1 MPYSNR
7 REFIKGV
14 TGAATAA
21 IVGGVGLVGAAGA
34 QQAGAGRRREV
45 RLGGPS
51 MSGRGRRIK
60 TIDIHTHVYVTEV
73 LPLVEGRPW
82 ADFLRGRV
90 KDAPNLYA
98 FLPAGSPRGGG
109 GVARQRIQWMD
120 DHGVDVQVLAMNPW
134 WYFAERDISNKLM
147 SVQNEALAKM
157 CAEFPGRFAAL
168 ATCTLQHAD
177 LAAQQLEEA
186 FKKFGMRGA
195 VIAGNVGGIELSS
208 PKLDPFWAKAQEL
221 EAFIFMHPQA
231 EEGGFDGDS
240 YPKEFYGRLAGPG
253 GLNNVIGY
261 PLETT
266 IAFSHLIFGGVLDK
280 FPGLRICGAHGA
292 GFLPSYIGR
301 SDASCLRPGTKCPDL
316 KKRPSEYFR
325 EQLFCDSLVF
335 NDAELRLRVDQFTA
349 SQVVLGSDYPA
360 AWPTRVV
367 DHVLETEGLT
377 DAEKVAILGGNLS
390 KYLGI
395 PQFEVTDDDLKR
407 RDSPTTN

>member
-1 MPYSNR
+1 MLPAPNR
-7 REFIKGV
+7 RQFIKGV
-14 TGAATAA
+14 TAAAA
-21 IVGGVGLVGAAGA
+21 AAVVGVPGLAGTAGA
-34 QQAGAGRRREV
+34 QQAGGRRREV

-51 MSGRGRRIK
+51 MDGRGRRIK

-73 LPLVEGRPW
+73 LPFVEGRPW

-98 FLPAGSPRGGG
+98 FHPAGSPATGGPM
-109 GVARQRIQWMD
+109 ARERIRWMD
-120 DHGVDVQVLAMNPW
+120 EHGSDVQVLATNPW
-134 WYFAERDISNKLM
+134 YYFAEREISNKLM
-147 SVQNEALAKM
+147 SIQNEALAGM
-157 CAEFPGRFAAL
+157 CAAFPGRFAAL
-168 ATCTLQHAD
+168 ATVTHQHPD

-186 FKKFGMRGA
+186 FKKFGMRGS
-195 VIAGNVGGIELSS
+195 VIAGNIGGMELSD

-221 EAFIFMHPQA
+221 ESFIFMHPQA
-231 EEGGFDGDS
+231 EEGGFDGSS
-240 YPKEFYGRLAGPG
+240 YPKEFMGRLAGPG
-253 GLNNVIGY
+253 GLGNVVGY

-301 SDASCLRPGTKCPDL
+301 SDASCLRPGTKCPQL

-335 NDAELRLRVDQFTA
+335 NDAELRLRVDQYGA
-349 SQVVLGSDYPA
+349 HQVVLGTDYPA
-360 AWPTRVV
+360 AWPTRVI
-367 DHVLETEGLT
+367 DHILETEGLT
-377 DAEKVAILGGNLS
+377 DAEKVAILGGNLT

-395 PQFEVTDDDLKR
+395 PQFEVTQDDLSR
-407 RDSPTTN
+407 RDNPATN